1 MIAHAECL
9 LFLHLTLARGRSMQL
24 VLLVEDDDERAAKI
38 EQCVPHQVRCVR
50 ARSAGTAIGILR
62 RDKFTGILLDHD
74 LYRSAHADPQL
85 TGKSVAHAICETQPR
100 TCQIFVHSQNPTGA
114 RHVFALLKEA
124 GFAVE
129 QFPWSSEAIGP
140 LTSWFRDLLD

>member
-1 MIAHAECL
+1 
-9 LFLHLTLARGRSMQL
+9 MQL
-24 VLLVEDDDERAAKI
+24 VLLVEDDDERAAKT

-62 RDKFTGILLDHD
+62 RDKFTGILLDFD
-74 LYRSAHADPQL
+74 LYLSAHGHPQF
-85 TGKSVAHAICETQPR
+85 TGESVAHTICETQPR
-100 TCQIFVHSQNPTGA
+100 ACQIFVHSQNPTGA

-140 LTSWFRDLLD
+140 LTSWFRDLLG